1 MECGALYKKIPDQKS
16 MVRKLFKIMLMDGK
30 RYPVHRQHMDLWSH
44 ANRELSQYTTLLSA
58 SEIVGRFLAGIWAD
72 MRHHIMTKTGG
83 STSAPN
89 VKVVIGRPTSFN
101 RDESSRFEAA
111 VKLARIESEASVDS
125 ASFGFD
131 LGLQKSQILHETSA
145 CCGRVSLDVV
155 FETAILAYLQTTL
168 GESAHSISQLLQSGI
183 KDQWDEGI
191 VDNFKPFDVNWAFE
205 LQIPGRRIASVT
217 IHRDMILD
225 VFRTVTKPI
234 VGMICELYVKMKA
247 RGVQPKAV
255 FLTGGLF
262 FNTAVFHMIEHGPA
276 LRLDG
281 CNFTLKAARNTPE
294 VGAFEWIHAGS
305 RGALKCVVL
314 FILLTTNRSCHSFGS
329 FTFGAAL
336 GSRLICYVCRENS
349 RLEILSAAGYDS
361 QIMDGGAN
369 GGGMGFLL
377 VEVTHEQGETG
388 CHQGPFAIGA
398 FCYHWHGVPGPPDI
412 APAPPRLADRDQG
425 AWAAGE
431 LRQGEHGHFSFR
443 LLLLLFSRAHK
454 VQASPVNLTPSAAPP
469 NHHLCSSQTLAS
481 HPPASRSAPRA
492 HSMALPDKPSEDPGQ
507 FMELDDDD
515 DETAARRASLSV
527 GRLLARANAIP
538 ARIASRLFPESPAG
552 GKSKGQ
558 QISEPVLVYSSNILG
573 ANPATRPT
581 RPTSAST
588 VGFRDGRNSS
598 YSERSVNPRTSGMST
613 NASVSP
619 ANFF

>member
-1 MECGALYKKIPDQKS
+1 MA
-16 MVRKLFKIMLMDGK
+16 
-30 RYPVHRQHMDLWSH
+30 
-44 ANRELSQYTTLLSA
+44 
-58 SEIVGRFLAGIWAD
+58 
-72 MRHHIMTKTGG
+72 KTGG

-191 VDNFKPFDVNWAFE
+191 VDNFKPLDVNWAFE

-247 RGVQPKAV
+247 RGVQPTAV

-281 CNFTLKAARNTPE
+281 CNFTLKAAHNTPE

-336 GSRLICYVCRENS
+336 GIPAPPAVEDEQARPVGSKTILWLVDRRRKKAWELLPHPWPARISTPVSPDAGRGQDPARPKHTDHRPRHLQVATPPSHPRERTWGES
-349 RLEILSAAGYDS
+349 TPSQCLWPRHP